1 MARRLI
7 LLRQCAVGVGRMNVT
22 TESGAGR
29 KPGTPAI
36 LLPISTWPDTTPAAG
51 LLRAFDIAAS
61 LGATM
66 TAVLHEVDI
75 PAANSFIGNSL
86 INVSGMIAAAEQKS
100 AANADRLGAQLR
112 ALAGRFN
119 APLQVRR
126 WRGHLGDAP
135 AHYSRAA
142 RTYDHTFFVPLP
154 GDASQ
159 RDIVEAVLFGS
170 GGPVW
175 VFPAEEATAHLRT
188 IAIAWDGGRAAARA
202 VRDAL
207 PILRQAGDVTILSIS
222 DDKPIDGASVEALR
236 DFLVAHGVPAVSVS
250 IERGQQPVGDAL
262 QDAALDCG
270 AGLLVMGGYGHSRL
284 RQFALG
290 GATRSVLGGAALPI
304 LLSH

>member
-1 MARRLI
+1 VEI
-7 LLRQCAVGVGRMNVT
+7 GSMNISV
-22 TESGAGR
+22 EAGGGQR
-29 KPGTPAI
+29 HAAPAI
-36 LLPISTWPDTTPAAG
+36 LLPISTWPDSTPAAG

-61 LGATM
+61 LGAKV

-75 PAANSFIGNSL
+75 PAVNSFIGNSL

-119 APLQVRR
+119 SPLQVRR

-142 RTYDHTFFVPLP
+142 RTYDHTFLVPLP

-159 RDIVEAVLFGS
+159 RDIAEAVLFGS

-175 VFPAEEATAHLRT
+175 VFPAEEATAHLKT

-202 VRDAL
+202 VHDAL
-207 PILRQAGDVTILSIS
+207 PILRQAGDVTILSVS

-236 DFLVAHGVPAVSVS
+236 DYLVAHGVPAVSVS
-250 IERGQQPVGDAL
+250 IERGELPVGEAL
-262 QDAALDCG
+262 QDAAIDCG

-284 RQFALG
+284 REFALG
-290 GATRSVLGGAALPI
+290 GATRSALGGAALPI